1 MSKIKNETYNVS
13 FTPANLPLT
22 KLPPSTDKEPVIP
35 LSLKNT
41 ADLFI
46 KNMTNPN
53 ITTALETSSIATNF
67 RRLRLHFHS
76 RIDAVTLTS
85 LSCEELLAVEKHLFP
100 YTFEQLLK
108 QEKYVPG
115 FVQWFCTPTCIDAI
129 NEDIR
134 QQVLESTMEL
144 LKVDVYDEA
153 GVPSSKLMDARANIA
168 KTLLEATKEAPRT
181 MPSYQASVTNN
192 FLGLPQGSSSE
203 RVLRKVHVEDISN
216 DLRRLQEVNA
226 NGDSELSGGGHS

>member
-1 MSKIKNETYNVS
+1 MNKP
-13 FTPANLPLT
+13 TPTITKLPLT
-22 KLPPSTDKEPVIP
+22 IDKEPVIP

-41 ADLFI
+41 VNLFLQT
-46 KNMTNPN
+46 MMNPN
-53 ITTALETSSIATNF
+53 IDSDLDSSEVPTNL
-67 RRLRLHFHS
+67 RRLRIHYHS
-76 RIDAVTLTS
+76 RVDAMTLTS
-85 LSCEELLAVEKHLFP
+85 LSCEEMLATEKHLFP
-100 YTFEQLLK
+100 FTYESLLK
-108 QEKYVPG
+108 QENKIPG
-115 FVQWFCTPTCIDAI
+115 FVRWFCTPVCIDAV

-192 FLGLPQGSSSE
+192 FLGLPQGAGSE